1 MVANINKYDID
12 KTEMM
17 LHFIG
22 FLHSEKT
29 GKNKIDIMMS
39 KFIEFIEQNI
49 KREMSPNESLD
60 LYMGCLKF
68 VKSEAGTN
76 ERMAIMDYLFNLEFL
91 N

>member
-1 MVANINKYDID
+1 
-12 KTEMM
+12 
-17 LHFIG
+17 
-22 FLHSEKT
+22 
-29 GKNKIDIMMS
+29 
-39 KFIEFIEQNI
+39 
-49 KREMSPNESLD
+49 MSPNERLD